1 MILKG
6 GINYYGMAIGVLGA
20 DSRFPKPP
28 GHIKHASSFD
38 FPILYRTIPGAT
50 VERILHRPD
59 DSLCEQVCQV
69 ARELESEGVRA
80 ITGSCGFLAL
90 FQQALNAAVDVPV
103 YSSSLIQIPMVHH
116 MLPNN
121 KRIGVLTAD
130 SSCLTDQHLR
140 AVGAD
145 GIPVA
150 IEGMEESQE
159 FRDVILDARRD
170 DMDFDQVRAEVV
182 AAAEQLQS
190 ANPDLGAIVL
200 ECTDMPPYAHAVQR
214 ATGLP
219 VFDLTT
225 LTNMVYQAVVRRPY
239 TGFMETRD

>member
-28 GHIKHASSFD
+28 GHIKHAPSFE

-50 VERILHRPD
+50 IQRILHQPD
-59 DSLCEQVCQV
+59 DGLREQVCEV
-69 ARELESEGVRA
+69 ARELEREGVRA

-90 FQQALNAAVDVPV
+90 FQRVLCDSVNVPV
-103 YSSSLIQIPMVHH
+103 YASSLIQIPLVHH

-121 KRIGVLTAD
+121 KRVGVLTAD

-170 DMDFDQVRAEVV
+170 DMDFDQVRTEVV
-182 AAAEQLQS
+182 AAAERLQS